1 MLATA
6 SKVIWLNLSVFK
18 YFFGEDI
25 WIFIIKSGCH
35 WYILTKIYEIAV
47 LENKNQ
53 NNTTKISSTAR
64 LNKHVGVKM
73 FKVLLLICSHMS
85 ILAASTRAK
94 VTTWIPPKTCS
105 NQCQKILPL
114 FIFQNSTSTC
124 CCILNIKNNSRS
136 IFY

>member
-6 SKVIWLNLSVFK
+6 SKAIWLNLSVFK
-18 YFFGEDI
+18 YFFGKDF
-25 WIFIIKSGCH
+25 WVFIIKSGCH
-35 WYILTKIYEIAV
+35 WYILWKNNIV
-47 LENKNQ
+47 LGNKNQ
-53 NNTTKISSTAR
+53 NNTIKISSTAR

-124 CCILNIKNNSRS
+124 CNLNVKNNSRF

>member
-47 LENKNQ
+47 LGNKNQ
-53 NNTTKISSTAR
+53 NNTTRISSTAR

-124 CCILNIKNNSRS
+124 CNLNVKNNSRF